1 LKGILKIIAM
11 KVNIFEPCPA
21 NWDHMQIKLNARH
34 CEQCDKSVVDFTQ
47 KSRAEIIS
55 YLLENPNG
63 SVCGRMSQ
71 QQFDIKEEDLPELI
85 SILSQAKHRHNAFF
99 ILAIVCSSL
108 FYSCESKPKDNTQ
121 TIGKAKIEHRDEV
134 TTGKMMIPTTTEDT
148 VKHKKNHK
156 STTQI
161 PQVRELMG
169 EVSIMPVPEPPVAGG
184 ITFEPQEPEVPLE
197 VQKDEVLPYA
207 EVMPEF
213 PGGMKEMVNFLNKN
227 LIYPQEMLENGIE
240 GKIYVQFTVT
250 KTGEIKDAVVVRG
263 VNGLNVEALRLVKQM
278 PNWKPGS
285 NDGKV
290 VDVKMI
296 IPITFS
302 LN

>member
-1 LKGILKIIAM
+1 M

-108 FYSCESKPKDNTQ
+108 FYSCESTPKDKTQ

-134 TTGKMMIPTTTEDT
+134 TTGMMIPTTTEDT

-169 EVSIMPVPEPPVAGG
+169 EVSILPVPDPPVAGG
-184 ITFEPQEPEVPLE
+184 ISYEPIEPEVPME
-197 VQKDEVLPYA
+197 VQKDEVLPYS

-263 VNGLNVEALRLVKQM
+263 INGLNVEALRLVKQM

-285 NDGKV
+285 NDGKL

-296 IPITFS
+296 IPIHFS

>member
-1 LKGILKIIAM
+1 M

-108 FYSCESKPKDNTQ
+108 FYSCESTPKDNTQ

-134 TTGKMMIPTTTEDT
+134 TKGKMMIQTTTEDT
-148 VKHKKNHK
+148 VKPKKNHK

-169 EVSIMPVPEPPVAGG
+169 EVSIVPVPEPPVAGG

-263 VNGLNVEALRLVKQM
+263 INGLNVEALRLVKQM

-285 NDGKV
+285 NDGKL

-296 IPITFS
+296 IPIHFS

>member
-1 LKGILKIIAM
+1 M

-21 NWDHMQIKLNARH
+21 NWDKMQIKLNARH
-34 CEQCDKSVVDFTQ
+34 CKQCDKSVIDFTQ

-55 YLLENPNG
+55 YLLDNPNG
-63 SVCGRMSQ
+63 SVCGRLTQ

-99 ILAIVCSSL
+99 ILAIVCTSL
-108 FYSCESKPKDNTQ
+108 FYSCESTPKDNTK
-121 TIGKAKIEHRDEV
+121 TKVKAKIEHRDDV
-134 TTGKMMIPTTTEDT
+134 TTGMMIPTTTEDT
-148 VKHKKNHK
+148 IKHKKNHK

-169 EVSIMPVPEPPVAGG
+169 EVSIMPEPPTAGG
-184 ITFEPQEPEVPLE
+184 ISYEPIAPEIPIE

-250 KTGEIKDAVVVRG
+250 KTGEIKDAVVARG
-263 VNGLNVEALRLVKQM
+263 VNGLNAEALRLVKQM
-278 PNWKPGS
+278 PKWKPGW
-285 NDGKV
+285 NEGKE

-296 IPITFS
+296 IPIHFS

>member
-1 LKGILKIIAM
+1 M

-21 NWDHMQIKLNARH
+21 NWDNMQIKLNARH

-47 KSRAEIIS
+47 QSRAEIIS

-63 SVCGRMSQ
+63 SVCGRMTQ

-108 FYSCESKPKDNTQ
+108 FYSCESSSKDNTE
-121 TIGKAKIEHRDEV
+121 TKGKVKIEHRDEV
-134 TTGKMMIPTTTEDT
+134 TTGMMIPTTTEDT

-156 STTQI
+156 STSQI
-161 PQVRELMG
+161 PKVIELMG
-169 EVSIMPVPEPPVAGG
+169 EVSIMPVPDPPIAGG
-184 ITFEPQEPEVPLE
+184 MTYEPLEPEVPME
-197 VQKDEVLPYA
+197 VQKDEVLPYS

-213 PGGMKEMVNFLNKN
+213 PGGMKEMVKFLNSN

-250 KTGEIKDAVVVRG
+250 KTGEIKDAVVARG
-263 VNGLNVEALRLVKQM
+263 VNGLNAEALRLVKQM

-296 IPITFS
+296 IPINFS

>member
-1 LKGILKIIAM
+1 M

-55 YLLENPNG
+55 YLLDNPNG

-99 ILAIVCSSL
+99 ILAIVCSNL
-108 FYSCESKPKDNTQ
+108 FYSCESTPKDNTQ

-134 TTGKMMIPTTTEDT
+134 TTGMMIPTTTEDT

-161 PQVRELMG
+161 PQVREFKG
-169 EVSIMPVPEPPVAGG
+169 EVSIMPVPEPPVKGG
-184 ITFEPQEPEVPLE
+184 IPLE
-197 VQKDEVLPYA
+197 VQKDEVLPFA

-285 NDGKV
+285 NDGKL

-296 IPITFS
+296 IPIHFS

>member
-1 LKGILKIIAM
+1 M

-108 FYSCESKPKDNTQ
+108 FYSCESNPKDNNENK
-121 TIGKAKIEHRDEV
+121 GKMKIEHRDEV
-134 TTGKMMIPTTTEDT
+134 TTGMMIPTTTEDT

-169 EVSIMPVPEPPVAGG
+169 EVSILPVPDPPVAGG
-184 ITFEPQEPEVPLE
+184 ISYEPIEPEVPME

-263 VNGLNVEALRLVKQM
+263 INGLNVEALRLVKQM

-285 NDGKV
+285 NDGKL

-296 IPITFS
+296 IPIHFS